1 MKKPSATG
9 QQDLPH
15 FPSTAPNSQTR
26 RTISEAG
33 TYLL

>member
-9 QQDLPH
+9 QGLPH
-15 FPSTAPNSQTR
+15 FPSTALNNQTR